1 MLGERYPVY
10 VAIMLACVA
19 FTSIIDQSVHLAQE
33 NVTDAQV
40 FWIGVA
46 NIQFFVMTVG
56 ILSFVSVSTLLT
68 LYKKI
73 PSDFGRY
80 DWKLWL
86 ALVLMGLL
94 VLIPAIVTDAVGNGY
109 YWSILNERTANVFKL
124 KYS

>member
-1 MLGERYPVY
+1 M
-10 VAIMLACVA
+10 
-19 FTSIIDQSVHLAQE
+19 
-33 NVTDAQV
+33 
-40 FWIGVA
+40 
-46 NIQFFVMTVG
+46 
-56 ILSFVSVSTLLT
+56 LT